1 MYFICSKNKKDIIK
15 FKKMLFDKIKKKKIK
30 VGVIGLGYVGLPRAI
45 QFCNKNIQVYGI
57 DNDFKKVEILNKGR
71 SYITN
76 LKKKDIQKISKKNF
90 LFHQTI
96 FQ

>member
-1 MYFICSKNKKDIIK
+1 
-15 FKKMLFDKIKKKKIK
+15 MLFDKIKKKIK

-76 LKKKDIQKISKKNF
+76 LKKKRYSKKSQKKTFYSIKRFFNNKKARCNNYLCTNTF
-90 LFHQTI
+90 R
-96 FQ
+96 